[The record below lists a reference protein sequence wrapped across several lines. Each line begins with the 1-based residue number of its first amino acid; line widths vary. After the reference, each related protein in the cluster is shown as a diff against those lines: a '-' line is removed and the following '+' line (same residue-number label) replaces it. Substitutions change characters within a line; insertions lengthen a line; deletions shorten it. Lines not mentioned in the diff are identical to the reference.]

1 MPVFPF
7 NKKQKKS
14 FRNFVKIEFT
24 FSILILL
31 ILPISCTIINPVR
44 KSPYKTFVSNC
55 VSKPFDVI
63 IVPGIPY
70 NGVSW
75 NSIMKQRVYW
85 SKFLFDKGYASNIIY
100 SGGAVYTPYI
110 ESRIMALYA
119 QALGIPKDHIFTEE
133 KAEHTT
139 ENIYYSYYLAKEM
152 GFKNIALATDPYQ
165 TNNLHSFL
173 KKYKLEIKVLP
184 IQYDTMYVMVRNEP
198 KINSTW
204 ALVDTA
210 SFVSIK
216 NRESFIKRL
225 KGTMGKNINFTEED
239 RETKNKKPGLF
250 FILK

>member
-1 MPVFPF
+1 MPVFSF
-7 NKKQKKS
+7 NIKQKKS
-14 FRNFVKIEFT
+14 IRNFAKIEFT
-24 FSILILL
+24 FSIFILL
-31 ILPISCTIINPVR
+31 ILPISCTVISPVR

-85 SKFLFDKGYASNIIY
+85 SKFLFDNGYASNIIY

-119 QALGIPKDHIFTEE
+119 EALGIPKDHIFTEE

-139 ENIYYSYYLAKEM
+139 ENVYYSYYLAKEK

-184 IQYDTMYVMVRNEP
+184 IQYDTMYVMARNEP

-204 ALVDTA
+204 ALADTA

-225 KGTMGKNINFTEED
+225 KGTMGKNIDFTEED
-239 RETKNKKPGLF
+239 RIK
-250 FILK
+250 